1 MFVSLNPSQST
12 YRNESMSSPK
22 LDVHGIISPPDSS
35 RKCNRGKYHN
45 VGSYGGVIPSEISPI
60 RKKIL

>member
-1 MFVSLNPSQST
+1 
-12 YRNESMSSPK
+12 MSSPK

-60 RKKIL
+60 K